1 MSKLYEL
8 QSSMEKLE
16 NDLLIIYETSNAI
29 ETSLDSEMV
38 TAKDMGWAL
47 IGIVRDIDNAVKD
60 ANKIVQSV
68 IDMRKVLD

>member
-8 QSSMEKLE
+8 QSSVEKLE

-47 IGIVRDIDNAVKD
+47 IGIVRSIDNAVKD

>member
-1 MSKLYEL
+1 MIIRERARV
-8 QSSMEKLE
+8 EKLE

-47 IGIVRDIDNAVKD
+47 IGIVRSIDNAVKD
-60 ANKIVQSV
+60 ANKIVQSI

>member
-8 QSSMEKLE
+8 QSSVEKLE

-38 TAKDMGWAL
+38 TAKDMVWAL
-47 IGIVRDIDNAVKD
+47 IGIVRSIDNAVKD

>member
-8 QSSMEKLE
+8 QTNMEKLE

-38 TAKDMGWAL
+38 TSKDMGWAL
-47 IGIVRDIDNAVKD
+47 IGIVRSIDNAVKD